1 MLKGKASAYY
11 YNYIA
16 LLNLDYESIIK
27 RLGEYFYTSENYQM
41 FLSEWRTIM
50 LKDVIAN
57 NPDKTLTQC
66 LDIVIDKLQLL
77 HQAMTQQNGPS
88 ERALANQLISAC
100 QGVEACSA
108 VLIRPA
114 STFEAVASELRNA

>member
-77 HQAMTQQNGPS
+77 H
-88 ERALANQLISAC
+88 
-100 QGVEACSA
+100 
-108 VLIRPA
+108 
-114 STFEAVASELRNA
+114 